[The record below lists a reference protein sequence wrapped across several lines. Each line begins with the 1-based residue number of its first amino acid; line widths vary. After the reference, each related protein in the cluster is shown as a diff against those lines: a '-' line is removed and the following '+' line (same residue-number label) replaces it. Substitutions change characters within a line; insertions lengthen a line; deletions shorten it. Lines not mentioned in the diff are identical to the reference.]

1 MHVIRAEGSAIR
13 AVEVVVAVAVEGA
26 TQALCIAVVYTGRP
40 DRQTHSPVTNIGPY
54 KGPRGKDQLK
64 EESHIQ

>member
-40 DRQTHSPVTNIGPY
+40 DRQTHSPL
-54 KGPRGKDQLK
+54 LK
-64 EESHIQ
+64 LACMSEVAEPFKLQT